1 MNTNQ
6 IEKNEMIYNKG
17 IIALKAS
24 EITIKAIKSEYLL

>member
-1 MNTNQ
+1 MNINH
-6 IEKNEMIYNKG
+6 IDKNAIMYNKG